1 MAKAQ
6 RKQAK
11 VNNQGIS
18 YRIFDDVLALAGTL
32 LRSRKDFGADKLHA
46 LAEATRN
53 YATSL
58 TDLPTLRVQVA
69 SASESIEG
77 LADYVMHTD
86 IEHMVQDAGT
96 FARRNPVA
104 TLGVTIAAGVVA
116 TRLMRSPRPDVKT
129 SPKRGFAKKSRKQPA
144 HPRRSTNG
152 SAQAHA

>member
-1 MAKAQ
+1 M
-6 RKQAK
+6 
-11 VNNQGIS
+11 
-18 YRIFDDVLALAGTL
+18 IFWRLQE
-32 LRSRKDFGADKLHA
+32 LHA

-53 YATSL
+53 YGASL
-58 TDLPTLRVQVA
+58 ADLPTLRIQVA

-86 IEHMVQDAGT
+86 IEHMVHDVGT

-104 TLGVTIAAGVVA
+104 MLGITIAAGAVA
-116 TRLMRSPRPDVKT
+116 TKLMRSPRPAVKT
-129 SPKRGFAKKSRKQPA
+129 NPKRSSAKKSRKQSA